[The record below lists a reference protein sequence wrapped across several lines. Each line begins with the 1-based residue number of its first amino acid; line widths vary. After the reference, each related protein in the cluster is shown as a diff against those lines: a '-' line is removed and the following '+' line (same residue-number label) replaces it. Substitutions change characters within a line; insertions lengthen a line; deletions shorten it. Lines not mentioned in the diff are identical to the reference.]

1 LFGNFFTDRFESG
14 NRFKWLNNYFNS
26 WQMRRNP
33 KSDRKISENDL
44 IWAELIFVMET
55 EQRSKLKALYPH
67 LEMPPIEVLNI
78 PDDYEFMNDDLVE
91 ILTIGINGALK
102 ANYNI

>member
-1 LFGNFFTDRFESG
+1 
-14 NRFKWLNNYFNS
+14 
-26 WQMRRNP
+26 
-33 KSDRKISENDL
+33 
-44 IWAELIFVMET
+44 MET